1 MFGFEKRKKE
11 EPWRGGVW
19 LTTVS
24 SSFEADLLESK
35 LRAEA
40 IPVLRKYEG
49 ASNFLEIS
57 MGFNSAY
64 PIELYVPEQALQKA
78 RELIEPV
85 PIGDDFEEAED
96 EEDGTV

>member
-1 MFGFEKRKKE
+1 MFGRRKMD

-24 SSFEADLLESK
+24 TSFEADLMESK
-35 LRAEA
+35 LRAEG
-40 IPVLRKYEG
+40 ILVLKKYEG

-64 PIELYVPEQALQKA
+64 PIELYVPEQALERA

-85 PIGDDFEEAED
+85 PIEDDFEEALD
-96 EEDGTV
+96 EEE